1 MSKYIVDTTV
11 LVELLRG
18 NGRAK
23 AFLETNHPDITVI
36 TVAELIQGA
45 RNKEDLTII
54 NKTIGLFN
62 QISAGPTVWNLALE
76 LLKRYNLSHGLL
88 LLDALIASC
97 AIVKK
102 KMLVTGN
109 YGDFKFISELKVVNQ
124 DKILK

>member
-1 MSKYIVDTTV
+1 MIKYIVDTTV